1 MQIYNKQIAEKQ
13 YLYKDVMGQ
22 NDPSAILG
30 KTIIWLEDR
39 STSHIFA
46 CGAHRANSWRSVGSG
61 RSGSPVS
68 GVCLLSPFLPWPGL
82 LPSLCETSELEAAT
96 TTKVPSLFSVPT
108 SF

>member
-1 MQIYNKQIAEKQ
+1 MQIYNNKQIAEKQ

-61 RSGSPVS
+61 RSVESAFHRLSCLGPFFSP
-68 GVCLLSPFLPWPGL
+68 
-82 LPSLCETSELEAAT
+82 PSVRRAS
-96 TTKVPSLFSVPT
+96 
-108 SF
+108 